1 MSQSSLSEL
10 FLFVTRL
17 LMVDVV
23 LISPISTLSNIEYE
37 ANRGAG
43 E

>member
-23 LISPISTLSNIEYE
+23 LISLSLLSLI
-37 ANRGAG
+37 
-43 E
+43 